1 MFGNIVDIFR
11 FKSKIYILQGGYK
24 GGSLSE
30 LKIDKE
36 KFYVKK
42 LVNFD
47 TPPLAAEA
55 CDERI
60 FVVSFNGFYIVENND
75 FEKVFYN
82 QFWWGL
88 YPSSIAYFDDENIF
102 IGIRSGIVKIDV
114 KNRIVKFYQQK

>member
-42 LVNFD
+42 LVNFH

-82 QFWWGL
+82 QFGE
-88 YPSSIAYFDDENIF
+88 AYIQAQLRISMMRIF
-102 IGIRSGIVKIDV
+102 S
-114 KNRIVKFYQQK
+114 